1 MRASES
7 TAAAPDLLTMCR
19 QLTAVGEGAPSLAEK
34 VELLRSLRRVSPE
47 SAQKMDGFLLE
58 EIARVRAGLLEAQ
71 ETQNEFR
78 ELFEKLTAP
87 PFYPAIFLAR
97 LPAPEG
103 DQALVISGNAHR
115 VVMLGPEV
123 AVDSLEVGDAVLLAH
138 EMNFVVAKSPFNCF
152 RYGETALFERSAPGG
167 RAVLKWRDEEIVV
180 ELAGPLRRAELK
192 TGDQIRCDRSA
203 WMAFEKIERSAGS
216 HLFLEE
222 TPTERFEGIGGLD
235 AEIEQVQRAIQLHLY
250 HADTVSKYK
259 LRRRG
264 SVLLVGPPGNGKTM
278 IARALANWLAQL
290 SKSGRARFMN
300 IKPAALHSMW
310 YSQSEANYREA
321 FRVAREAG
329 EREPGVPVLMFFD
342 EIDHV
347 GACRG
352 SSLMRVDDRVLTA
365 LMAELDGLESRGN
378 ILVVGATNR
387 RDALDPALL
396 RPGRMGDIIIEVPR
410 PNRAAAFDIFSK
422 YLREDIPYARDGHGA
437 DAAATR
443 EVIISAAVSRI
454 YSPNGEADLARLTFR
469 DGKTR
474 TVKPSD
480 LVSGAVIT
488 KIAQVAIERACMREV
503 ETGEA
508 GVTVG
513 DLLCAVTEELAS
525 ACSALTPANCRKHL
539 DGLPQDVDV
548 VSVEPLTKKAA
559 RPHRFL
565 VLTQPCG

>member
-1 MRASES
+1 
-7 TAAAPDLLTMCR
+7 MCR
-19 QLTAVGEGAPSLAEK
+19 QVTDVGEGAPSLEQK
-34 VELLRSLRRVSPE
+34 VELLRSLRFLSPE
-47 SAQKMDGFLLE
+47 SAQKADRFLLE
-58 EIARVRAGLLEAQ
+58 EIARLRVGLLEAQ
-71 ETQNEFR
+71 ETQNQFR
-78 ELFEKLTAP
+78 ELFEKLTSP
-87 PFYPAIFLAR
+87 PFFPAIFLAR
-97 LPAPEG
+97 LSAPAG

-123 AVDSLEVGDAVLLAH
+123 AVDSLEVGDAVLLGQ

-152 RYGETALFERSAPGG
+152 RYGETALFERYAADG
-167 RAVLKWRDEEIVV
+167 RAVLKYRDEEIVV
-180 ELAGPLRRAELK
+180 ELAGPLRRVELK

-203 WMAFEKIERSAGS
+203 WIAFEKIERSEGS

-222 TPTERFEGIGGLD
+222 TPTESFEGIGGLD
-235 AEIEQVQRAIQLHLY
+235 AQIEQVQRAIELHLY
-250 HADTVSKYK
+250 HADIVSKYK

-278 IARALANWLAQL
+278 IARALANWLARL

-329 EREPGVPVLMFFD
+329 EREPGVPVVMFFD

-387 RDALDPALL
+387 RDALDPGLL
-396 RPGRMGDIIIEVPR
+396 RPGRLGDIVIEVPR
-410 PNRAAAFDIFSK
+410 PNRAAAYEIFSK
-422 YLREDIPYARDGHGA
+422 YLHEDIPYARYGYGA
-437 DAAATR
+437 DARATR
-443 EVIISAAVSRI
+443 EQLISSAVSRI

-474 TVKPSD
+474 TVKSSD
-480 LVSGAVIT
+480 LVSGAVIS
-488 KIAQVAIERACMREV
+488 KITQVAMERACLREV
-503 ETGEA
+503 EGGEP
-508 GVTVG
+508 GVTLA
-513 DLLCAVTEELAS
+513 DLLCAVSEEFAS
-525 ACSALTPANCRKHL
+525 TCSALTPANCHKHL
-539 DGLPQDVDV
+539 GGLPQDVDV
-548 VSVEPLTKKAA
+548 VSIEPLTRKAA
-559 RPHRFL
+559 RPHRF
-565 VLTQPCG
+565 VDLTQPRG